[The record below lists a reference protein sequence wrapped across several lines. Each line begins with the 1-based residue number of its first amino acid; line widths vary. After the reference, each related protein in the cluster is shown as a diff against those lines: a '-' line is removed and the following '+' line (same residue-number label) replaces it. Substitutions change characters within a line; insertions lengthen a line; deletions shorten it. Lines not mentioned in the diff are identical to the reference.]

1 MTGID
6 FEALVV
12 LMDKDGS
19 TIVDLAERVG
29 ISRQYLG
36 DIVAG
41 RRTLKRKPGLIR
53 DIARELGVPTSMIQ
67 KRPSVPEVA

>member
-6 FEALVV
+6 SEALNV
-12 LMDKDGS
+12 LMAKDGS
-19 TIVDLAERVG
+19 TIVDLSARVG

-36 DIVAG
+36 DICAG
-41 RRTLKRKPGLIR
+41 RRTLKRNPGLIR

-67 KRPSVPEVA
+67 KRPAAEVA